1 MSVLAGEYTGEIEHH
16 ILPDAQY
23 HSQVKAV
30 WRATYIMA
38 VVTVIE
44 VSMAIMWPH
53 EWSRLVLNLLFIF
66 MSLMKAFFIVGEFM
80 HLKYELRALV
90 LSILVPLL
98 FLVWAIIAFA
108 MDGESWLNLR
118 TVWGQ

>member
-1 MSVLAGEYTGEIEHH
+1 MASHAGEYMGEIEHH
-16 ILPDAQY
+16 ILPDEQY

-30 WRATYIMA
+30 WRATYILA
-38 VVTVIE
+38 IVTVVE
-44 VSMAIMWPH
+44 VGMAIFWPDG
-53 EWSRLVLNLLFIF
+53 WSRLVLNLLFIF

-98 FLVWAIIAFA
+98 FLIWAIIAFSLEG
-108 MDGESWLNLR
+108 DSWLNLK
-118 TVWGQ
+118 TIWGQ